1 MNDQSSA
8 PKFGKAVHATPQNAP
23 EVPGRRAFFSYR
35 DLGVT
40 EATGGKMRAQLT
52 TADQGMTES
61 TGWHYHECE
70 AQFVYCTSGWVD
82 LEFETGETVRVQ
94 AGESIFIPGGLKH
107 NELRTSDDFQ
117 ILEVSVPA
125 DMGTVPCENPN
136 G

>member
-1 MNDQSSA
+1 MNDQSKTA
-8 PKFGKAVHATPQNAP
+8 RPARMVHANP
-23 EVPGRRAFFSYR
+23 ETAKKVPGRRAFFSYT

-40 EATGGKMRAQLT
+40 DATDGFMRAQLT
-52 TADQGMTES
+52 TADKGMTES

-82 LEFETGETVRVQ
+82 LEFETGETVRVKK
-94 AGESIFIPGGLKH
+94 GESIFIPGGMKH

-125 DMGTVPCENPN
+125 DMGTVPCEKP
-136 G
+136 